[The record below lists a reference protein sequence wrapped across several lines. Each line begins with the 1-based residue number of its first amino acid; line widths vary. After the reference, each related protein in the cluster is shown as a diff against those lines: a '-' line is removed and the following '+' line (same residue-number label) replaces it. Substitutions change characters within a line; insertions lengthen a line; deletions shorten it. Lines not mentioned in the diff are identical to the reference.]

1 MSFSKFKFCDLV
13 DYIQPTKY
21 QVKTKESIQEKGNIS
36 VLTPGKSFVLG
47 FTNESEGIFYA
58 SKENPIILFDDF
70 TCSSQWV
77 DFNFKV
83 RSSACKILILK
94 DNVKNITSLRFLFHL
109 MKKIKVNIDES
120 EHQRQW
126 ISRYSQI
133 EVKIPSI
140 AVQNKIAKALD
151 TIAELKAELRARD
164 KQCCFYLNKIISRE
178 WINNYLNSNEQI
190 IYKKVKEIADLYSGL
205 KQKNKEY
212 FYLNANSKYI
222 TYKNIYENHSILS
235 NLLEHVEVKSNEKQN
250 KVKLGDLF
258 FTISSE
264 TREEV
269 GFNSEINF
277 EPKENIYLNSFCFG
291 FRLKDEYKDSIY
303 YRYLNYLFKTDWMR
317 EQIMNCSNGTTRHNL
332 SKKLFEEIEIMIPPI
347 KIQQKIVTTLDVLLR
362 LTKKFEGEIPTE
374 ISSREDQYK
383 YYSELLLSY

>member
-70 TCSSQWV
+70 TCNSQWV

-140 AVQNKIAKALD
+140 AVQNKILTSLD
-151 TIAELKAELRARD
+151 TIAELKAELKAELRARD
-164 KQCCFYLNKIISRE
+164 KQNKYYQEHLLSEESLSGKLWGFKEEIIKYVKLSEVFEIQRGKRITKEWMKFHPGKYPVYSAKITGDLVMGYIDQYLFDGEYLLISSYGEAGNVSYVKNKFWAIDSATLLKNKNSNRFNIKFYMHYLNLVAKNYVNTAATPPSLTPNVIANILVPLPSLKI
-178 WINNYLNSNEQI
+178 
-190 IYKKVKEIADLYSGL
+190 
-205 KQKNKEY
+205 
-212 FYLNANSKYI
+212 
-222 TYKNIYENHSILS
+222 
-235 NLLEHVEVKSNEKQN
+235 QN
-250 KVKLGDLF
+250 KIVAIMDKLESLINSVNGD
-258 FTISSE
+258 
-264 TREEV
+264 
-269 GFNSEINF
+269 
-277 EPKENIYLNSFCFG
+277 
-291 FRLKDEYKDSIY
+291 
-303 YRYLNYLFKTDWMR
+303 
-317 EQIMNCSNGTTRHNL
+317 
-332 SKKLFEEIEIMIPPI
+332 IP
-347 KIQQKIVTTLDVLLR
+347 V
-362 LTKKFEGEIPTE
+362 E
-374 ISSREDQYK
+374 ISTREDQYK